1 MDTMQSDNYY
11 FIGIKLGNQPW
22 SVSRIP
28 FILKETQR
36 AKQLSGQYISST
48 LFRLE
53 VARHQRKCDCLFAIL
68 KTKKSIYSL
77 QLIELK
83 YRLNAVQDECE
94 YEKIENVVLVC
105 KLPKEKLEKNIKH
118 CVKKMVKYYSSMYRK
133 RIHKFEYIKK
143 QKEDDLFMIDLHTFE
158 DTPINEY
165 GILCDSSFNKITRYS
180 VTFSCAY
187 FSISQ

>member
-11 FIGIKLGNQPW
+11 FIGIKLGNQSW
-22 SVSRIP
+22 NVSRNP
-28 FILKETQR
+28 FILKETQTTVV
-36 AKQLSGQYISST
+36 GQYISST
-48 LFRLE
+48 LFSLD
-53 VARHQRKCDCLFAIL
+53 VARHQRKTDCLFAIL
-68 KTKKSIYSL
+68 KTTKSIYSIKL
-77 QLIELK
+77 TELK

-94 YEKIENVVLVC
+94 YDKIENVVLVC
-105 KLPKEKLEKNIKH
+105 KLPKEKLEKKIKH
-118 CVKKMVKYYSSMYRK
+118 CVRKMGKYYTSMYRK

-158 DTPINEY
+158 DTSVN
-165 GILCDSSFNKITRYS
+165 GLVCDSSFNKITRYS